1 MILAALLGDFFL
13 NLFADHLNL
22 KNISDRLP
30 AEFRNF
36 YNQDQ
41 YKKSQNYLRVTTK
54 FGQISSAF

>member
-1 MILAALLGDFFL
+1 MYFSSNILTIVILAALLGDFFL

-30 AEFRNF
+30 AEFKNF

-41 YKKSQNYLRVTTK
+41 YKKSQN
-54 FGQISSAF
+54 